1 MFFAMHTMP
10 TRLDGIHT
18 TEEYQNGSKKIFF
31 DRLKEAEKNHSVA
44 VAELMADIEEAAE
57 LMSKLNSQIQ
67 DKDNKLNAHATEM
80 ENLEASKQE
89 EIEDLMKQIDTLQT
103 KVKDLTENHAKE
115 LQKLLAGK
123 PQIIPLLGRDHLSFQ
138 SDLTL
143 RWTRIRKEWKD
154 LSSQSKN
161 AYENYAPKVISFYK
175 DSKEVVQAALRRM
188 ETKPQEVT
196 ETSDN

>member
-123 PQIIPLLGRDHLSFQ
+123 PQIIPILGRDHLSFQ

-143 RWTRIRKEWKD
+143 RWGRLRNFWND

-175 DSKEVVQAALRRM
+175 DSKEAVQAALRRM
-188 ETKPQEVT
+188 ENKPEEAA

>member
-1 MFFAMHTMP
+1 MP
-10 TRLDGIHT
+10 TRLDGIYT
-18 TEEYQNGSKKIFF
+18 TEEYQAGSKKIFF

-44 VAELMADIEEAAE
+44 VAELMADVQEAAE
-57 LMSKLNSQIQ
+57 LMSNLKSQIQ

-80 ENLEASKQE
+80 ENLEASKRE
-89 EIEDLMKQIDTLQT
+89 EIEDLLRQVTTLET
-103 KVKDLTENHAKE
+103 KVKDLKESHAKE
-115 LQKLLAGK
+115 LQKLLAGQ
-123 PQIIPLLGRDHLSFQ
+123 PQIIPILGRDHLSFQ

-143 RWTRIRKEWKD
+143 RWGRLRNFWND

-175 DSKEVVQAALRRM
+175 DSKEAVQAALRRM

>member
-1 MFFAMHTMP
+1 MFFAKHTMP
-10 TRLDGIHT
+10 TRLDGIYT
-18 TEEYQNGSKKIFF
+18 TEEYQAGSKKIFF

-44 VAELMADIEEAAE
+44 VAELMADVQEAAE
-57 LMSKLNSQIQ
+57 LMSNLKSQIQ

-80 ENLEASKQE
+80 ENLEASKRE
-89 EIEDLMKQIDTLQT
+89 EIEDLLKQVTTLET
-103 KVKDLTENHAKE
+103 KVKDLKESHAKE
-115 LQKLLAGK
+115 LQKLLAGQ
-123 PQIIPLLGRDHLSFQ
+123 PQIIPILGRDHLSFQ

-143 RWTRIRKEWKD
+143 RWGRLRNFWND

-175 DSKEVVQAALRRM
+175 DSKEAVQAALRRM

-196 ETSDN
+196 ETSDY

>member
-1 MFFAMHTMP
+1 MHTMP

-67 DKDNKLNAHATEM
+67 DKDNQLNAHATEM

-161 AYENYAPKVISFYK
+161 AYENYAPKAISFYK
-175 DSKEVVQAALRRM
+175 DSKEAVQAALRRM

>member
-1 MFFAMHTMP
+1 
-10 TRLDGIHT
+10 
-18 TEEYQNGSKKIFF
+18 
-31 DRLKEAEKNHSVA
+31 
-44 VAELMADIEEAAE
+44 
-57 LMSKLNSQIQ
+57 
-67 DKDNKLNAHATEM
+67 
-80 ENLEASKQE
+80 
-89 EIEDLMKQIDTLQT
+89 MKQIDTLQT

-123 PQIIPLLGRDHLSFQ
+123 PQIIPILGRDHLSFQ

-143 RWTRIRKEWKD
+143 RWGRLRNFWND

-175 DSKEVVQAALRRM
+175 DSKEAVQAALRRM

>member
-1 MFFAMHTMP
+1 MP

-123 PQIIPLLGRDHLSFQ
+123 PQIIPILGRDHLSFQ

-143 RWTRIRKEWKD
+143 RWGRLRNFWND

-175 DSKEVVQAALRRM
+175 DSKETIQAALRRM
-188 ETKPQEVT
+188 ENKPEEAT

>member
-1 MFFAMHTMP
+1 MP

-143 RWTRIRKEWKD
+143 RWGRLRNFWND

-175 DSKEVVQAALRRM
+175 DSKETIQASLRRM
-188 ETKPQEVT
+188 ENKPE
-196 ETSDN
+196 EAAESSDN

>member
-1 MFFAMHTMP
+1 MHTMP

-123 PQIIPLLGRDHLSFQ
+123 PQIIPILGRDHLSFQ

-143 RWTRIRKEWKD
+143 RWGRLRNFWND

-175 DSKEVVQAALRRM
+175 DSKEAVQAALRRM